1 MHAASTRIRLGA
13 PDAASSMR
21 SHAHALA
28 PVRNRIVA
36 CRSASYQVSPENPQP
51 EATIASIYNGGGL
64 LSQQQEQEWR
74 RLAMELDAAELDAA
88 VNERHAPFRSKRI
101 AEKL

>member
-1 MHAASTRIRLGA
+1 
-13 PDAASSMR
+13 MR

-74 RLAMELDAAELDAA
+74 RLATELDAA

-101 AEKL
+101 AEKQ